1 MMFLFLFVALIALS
15 VADNAFPSMIGS
27 FEGNADWYEFT
38 TNPGSEYGSDIINY
52 KQLTRLSFTEQEGP
66 FFRGQEYYKDDSKP
80 NGWAFVASLYGIMT
94 KQQHQLGDEVIYSVR
109 FSEYLNQNKTVIESS
124 LETIGSF
131 SGTLATSTAATKP
144 FSMNVAYTGNTSDQ
158 KKYGAQH
165 MVLTKSEN

>member
-1 MMFLFLFVALIALS
+1 
-15 VADNAFPSMIGS
+15 
-27 FEGNADWYEFT
+27 
-38 TNPGSEYGSDIINY
+38 
-52 KQLTRLSFTEQEGP
+52 
-66 FFRGQEYYKDDSKP
+66 
-80 NGWAFVASLYGIMT
+80 MT